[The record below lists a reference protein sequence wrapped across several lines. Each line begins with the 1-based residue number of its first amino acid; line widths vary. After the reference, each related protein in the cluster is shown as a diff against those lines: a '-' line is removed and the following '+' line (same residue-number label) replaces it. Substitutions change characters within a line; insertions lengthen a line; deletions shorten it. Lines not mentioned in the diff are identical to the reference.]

1 MTTLLLKQIAECTA
15 HLRKLE
21 GKLVMS
27 CPDDTIDQHVFIA
40 QCKTADALKHME
52 QAFKLML
59 DK

>member
-21 GKLVMS
+21 GKLQMS
-27 CPDDTIDQHVFIA
+27 CPDDTVDQHVFVA

-59 DK
+59 EQ